1 MFSAKRVGRGR
12 EVRGALPMPSGCSH
26 LVTLCLAAMSV
37 VVAAGPV
44 EGGTGGQVG
53 VGGDR
58 DAGKRGQDGSS
69 LIVDLLNPSMQ
80 FDCRS
85 KTGSCAHG
93 GVCVNLTGMCNCV
106 KPWEGDTCTECGCK
120 HGGHCNETAI
130 RAAAQHQQQRG
141 GSFSGGVNAEI
152 CICPKN
158 FDPKSF
164 CSLCIEGHGGP
175 NCLPCA
181 CEKERGSCSPLPN
194 QNQSCTCF
202 PPYEGV
208 DCQLCGCYNGGACT
222 NITDI
227 DVAHGVGGNWK
238 RGGCFC
244 VGHFTAE
251 SGCLECMPGY
261 YKKDG
266 SKPRHNDQCLEC
278 PGGHLNPCS
287 KHGFCTREGTC
298 QCLDSWSG
306 EDCSSRRS
314 DTFLIPQN
322 VIILISVGVGAC
334 FIGTVAMAFLVLSR
348 KIQYSK
354 LYEPDP
360 SLGDGRQNYR
370 LDNPNS
376 LDHANAV
383 DEDITR
389 ALLRGSFSNSYGG
402 VSDSPSL
409 GSSSQYSG
417 NTTGVASVDTG
428 SLDEV
433 GKGQKTGGG
442 DSNGLASEKKSSSSD
457 FEPVKGWAI
466 ALESLNLTTPIATG
480 GNSSVYFGEYAGFPV
495 AVKVLPLR
503 KRGDKVKQKVREDYE
518 QEAILLSQLHHIN
531 IVRFYGIAFTSTSVL
546 LVEEFCPCTLQQILI
561 QGNPE
566 FEQGVW
572 WWERLV
578 DVSQQIARALAFLH
592 GKNIVH
598 RDLKPDNILLD
609 ANGQI
614 KICDFGVARIVGRN
628 NDAAM
633 TGQIGTPVYM
643 APELLLQ
650 ANSQEHLSPTKID
663 VYSFGVVLWAMWSR
677 RIPYKYLFVKS
688 SLNTFQLAQKIVNGL
703 RPATAVDELPP
714 VDAGNRDWKAPPMPK
729 NLHDLVVSCW
739 NREPSLRPTFDEIEM
754 TLGDRE
760 SLLR

>member
-1 MFSAKRVGRGR
+1 
-12 EVRGALPMPSGCSH
+12 
-26 LVTLCLAAMSV
+26 
-37 VVAAGPV
+37 
-44 EGGTGGQVG
+44 
-53 VGGDR
+53 
-58 DAGKRGQDGSS
+58 
-69 LIVDLLNPSMQ
+69 
-80 FDCRS
+80 
-85 KTGSCAHG
+85 
-93 GVCVNLTGMCNCV
+93 
-106 KPWEGDTCTECGCK
+106 
-120 HGGHCNETAI
+120 
-130 RAAAQHQQQRG
+130 
-141 GSFSGGVNAEI
+141 
-152 CICPKN
+152 
-158 FDPKSF
+158 
-164 CSLCIEGHGGP
+164 
-175 NCLPCA
+175 
-181 CEKERGSCSPLPN
+181 
-194 QNQSCTCF
+194 
-202 PPYEGV
+202 
-208 DCQLCGCYNGGACT
+208 
-222 NITDI
+222 
-227 DVAHGVGGNWK
+227 
-238 RGGCFC
+238 
-244 VGHFTAE
+244 
-251 SGCLECMPGY
+251 
-261 YKKDG
+261 
-266 SKPRHNDQCLEC
+266 
-278 PGGHLNPCS
+278 
-287 KHGFCTREGTC
+287 
-298 QCLDSWSG
+298 
-306 EDCSSRRS
+306 
-314 DTFLIPQN
+314 
-322 VIILISVGVGAC
+322 
-334 FIGTVAMAFLVLSR
+334 
-348 KIQYSK
+348 
-354 LYEPDP
+354 
-360 SLGDGRQNYR
+360 
-370 LDNPNS
+370 
-376 LDHANAV
+376 
-383 DEDITR
+383 
-389 ALLRGSFSNSYGG
+389 
-402 VSDSPSL
+402 
-409 GSSSQYSG
+409 
-417 NTTGVASVDTG
+417 
-428 SLDEV
+428 
-433 GKGQKTGGG
+433 
-442 DSNGLASEKKSSSSD
+442 
-457 FEPVKGWAI
+457 VKGWAI